1 MCLWCHR
8 PPQAARSGI
17 WRTVGCPAAHWHL
30 I

>member
-1 MCLWCHR
+1 MRLWCHR